1 VQQLR
6 AKLKSCSDQLSL
18 DLEPKIE
25 IHNRAI
31 EPRIKGI
38 AEWRIPESEKASLI
52 KFLEQLEL
60 GRVNKGVKIS
70 ESRQCKYL
78 DVLRPP
84 LEFFGKPVEQLTLQ
98 DIETFEKALCSGKLH
113 SHRGTAYAHA
123 TRVDMRR
130 AIKVYFRWKLGTQKT
145 DELTDWLDTR
155 DITKTPDFLKEAD
168 VEKLYK
174 ACKCGDERFLIAVLF
189 DAGARA
195 SEFHNI
201 RYEDV
206 HFPQD
211 DKNYVKITFK
221 EEYSKTKGRTVSLF
235 WKYSK
240 EAVLEYLKEREREGI
255 KTKDA
260 VFKTSYVAARTFLHR
275 LGKKILGRS
284 IHYHL
289 FRHSSATYYADKMNR
304 QQLCIRYGWA
314 FSSDMPDIYI
324 SRAGVESAELDQK
337 FANAEAASVKDLLA
351 KAEQRE
357 KVKNERIEQ
366 LEKTIAEI
374 QQRFDEITA
383 ALRKNPSEAEIL
395 RTQKQIML
403 PN

>member
-1 VQQLR
+1 
-6 AKLKSCSDQLSL
+6 
-18 DLEPKIE
+18 
-25 IHNRAI
+25 
-31 EPRIKGI
+31 
-38 AEWRIPESEKASLI
+38 
-52 KFLEQLEL
+52 
-60 GRVNKGVKIS
+60 
-70 ESRQCKYL
+70 
-78 DVLRPP
+78 
-84 LEFFGKPVEQLTLQ
+84 
-98 DIETFEKALCSGKLH
+98 
-113 SHRGTAYAHA
+113 
-123 TRVDMRR
+123 MRR
-130 AIKVYFRWKLGTQKT
+130 ALKVYLKWKLGAQKAA
-145 DELTDWLDTR
+145 ELVDWLDTR
-155 DITKTPDFLKEAD
+155 NITKTPDYLKEAD

-174 ACKCGDERFLIAVLF
+174 ACKCAEERFLIAVLF

-206 HFPQD
+206 FFPQD
-211 DKNYVKITFK
+211 DKGYVKITLK

-235 WKYSK
+235 WKHSK
-240 EAVLEYLKEREREGI
+240 EAVQDYLKEREREGI

-260 VFKTSYVAARTFLHR
+260 VFKGSYNAARFFLHR

-337 FANAEAASVKDLLA
+337 FANAESASVKDLLA

-357 KVKNERIEQ
+357 KLKDERIEQ
-366 LEKTIAEI
+366 LEKTISAI
-374 QQRFDEITA
+374 QQQFDLIVDA
-383 ALRKNPSEAEIL
+383 VKKNPSEA
-395 RTQKQIML
+395 QIIRVQRQY
-403 PN
+403 PSS